1 MSWFVTAVTAIT
13 VGGVVYNSEKQAK
26 AARAEQARQGRLN
39 DAKVARE
46 AEYGLTAKAYNDKVD
61 SFNTG
66 LTDTVSGLGGYGRDV
81 SALGIA
87 DLYDDPTTSANENK
101 SVGLFDNLN
110 TLEGTLEGLS
120 FDENR
125 PTFSNTLTTADGTIA
140 LDNLP
145 TLGTANTAGIG
156 NYLDDIDTLQTS
168 IGNLRRDRRSEEGRI
183 TDFQNDLNFD
193 MGQLGRNIGRLDISQ
208 SDQLDRYEDTL
219 SGYQDSYNNF
229 SSDILGQ
236 VGGLSYDDSA
246 IKESIGNLRTG
257 RTNEQTRIDNFSD
270 LLGGFNADYSNA
282 LSTGQLDVP
291 ISSQDN
297 SSTTTP
303 VALEAGFGSSQNE
316 ALNIEDI
323 DQLNTLQRLIDT
335 QQDRAANFDSLLD
348 FDFSSELR
356 GLGETEGSIGDILRD
371 RTTELSRIETAQN
384 QALKNANSLNRF
396 SSGLGIA
403 DIESMNDLGFD
414 IEDFNAGVN
423 NFESRL
429 DFDFSPATG
438 VADTAQATLNDLIRD
453 RGLEQTRISEYGDTL
468 GGFATQYGDDLGG
481 YNIANIEEMDALQ
494 DAIDAQQQGA
504 SRFSSELDF
513 DFGNQLDDLG
523 GVERDLGQLY
533 LDRSIEQGRISDAE
547 RDYGRLA
554 TSIDRLADTQ
564 GIYSLSGIDELQ
576 GELDELNTGIN
587 DFESLLDFDFSGT
600 DEARGQAQTDLT
612 GLYDTR
618 RDELDAILNP
628 IAGISSG
635 AAGLELYDETGMRD
649 ARGELSDLDFDLAR
663 FSGGRVGEIQT
674 GIDGG
679 IGAIDTR
686 LGELEDYRGTLETN
700 AQGLLDS
707 VTDNSYYRLDDLTG
721 DLGLYDT
728 QFEEADL
735 YNANIAMDELDSIQ
749 KRLYGER
756 NRLEQDAANV
766 ASRRTSDQESLAAGL
781 NEFGI
786 PQFDN
791 LSQVDPRSIA
801 EYMAMLD
808 EEEEEEFTLNP
819 NAFSSN
825 VLKLG

>member
-1 MSWFVTAVTAIT
+1 MSFFVAAIAIT
-13 VGGVVYNSEKQAK
+13 VGGVVYTSEKQAK

-61 SFNTG
+61 AFNTG
-66 LTDTVSGLGGYGRDV
+66 LSDTISGLGGYGRDV
-81 SALGIA
+81 NALGIS

-120 FDENR
+120 FDEKR

-145 TLGTANTAGIG
+145 TLGTAETAAVG
-156 NYLDDIDTLQTS
+156 NYLDDIDTLQSS
-168 IGNLRRDRRSEEGRI
+168 IGDLRRARKTEEGRI

-246 IKESIGNLRTG
+246 IKDAIGNLRTG
-257 RTNEQTRIDNFSD
+257 RTNEQTRIDNFRD
-270 LLGGFNADYSNA
+270 QLGGFNTSYSNA
-282 LSTGQLDVP
+282 LSTGQLD
-291 ISSQDN
+291 D
-297 SSTTTP
+297 
-303 VALEAGFGSSQNE
+303 FGGPNPNE

-323 DQLNTLQRLIDT
+323 DQLNTLQGLIDT
-335 QQDRAANFDSLLD
+335 QQDSAADFDSLLD
-348 FDFSSELR
+348 FDFSRELR

-371 RTTELSRIETAQN
+371 RTTELDRIETAQN

-403 DIESMNDLGFD
+403 DIESMDDLGFD
-414 IEDFNAGVN
+414 IEDFRTGVN
-423 NFESRL
+423 NFDSRL
-429 DFDFSPATG
+429 DYDFSPATA
-438 VADTAQATLNDLIRD
+438 VADTAQTTLNDLIRD

-468 GGFATQYGDDLGG
+468 GGFATQYGDDLSG

-494 DAIDAQQQGA
+494 EAIDTQQKDA
-504 SRFSSELDF
+504 RRFSSELDF
-513 DFGNQLDDLG
+513 DFGTQLDDLS
-523 GVERDLGQLY
+523 GVESDLGQLY
-533 LDRSIEQGRISDAE
+533 LDRSLEQGRISDAE

-576 GELDELNTGIN
+576 AELDELNTGIN

-600 DEARGQAQTDLT
+600 DESRGQAQTDIT

-649 ARGELSDLDFDLAR
+649 ARGELADLDFNLAR
-663 FSGGRVGEIQT
+663 FSGGRVGDIQT
-674 GIDGG
+674 GIDEG

-686 LGELEDYRGTLETN
+686 LGELDDYRGTLETN

-707 VTDNSYYRLDDLTG
+707 VTDNSYYRVDDLTD
-721 DLGLYDT
+721 DLGLYDA
-728 QFEEADL
+728 QVEEADL

-801 EYMAMLD
+801 EYMAMLE

>member
-1 MSWFVTAVTAIT
+1 MSWFVTAVTIT
-13 VGGVVYNSEKQAK
+13 VGGIVYTSEKQAQ

-61 SFNTG
+61 TFNTG
-66 LTDTVSGLGGYGRDV
+66 LSSTISGLGGYGRDV
-81 SALGIA
+81 NALGIA

-120 FDENR
+120 FDEKR

-145 TLGTANTAGIG
+145 TLGTAETGAVG
-156 NYLDDIDTLQTS
+156 NYLDDIDTLQSS
-168 IGNLRRDRRSEEGRI
+168 IGDLRRARKAEEGRI

-193 MGQLGRNIGRLDISQ
+193 MSQLGRNIGRLDISQ

-219 SGYQDSYNNF
+219 SGYQNSYNNF

-246 IKESIGNLRTG
+246 IKQSIGNLRTG
-257 RTNEQTRIDNFSD
+257 RTNEQTRIDNFRD
-270 LLGGFNADYSNA
+270 QLGGFNTSYSNA
-282 LSTGQLDVP
+282 LSTGQLD
-291 ISSQDN
+291 DF
-297 SSTTTP
+297 
-303 VALEAGFGSSQNE
+303 AGSNPNE

-335 QQDRAANFDSLLD
+335 QQDSAADFDSLLD
-348 FDFSSELR
+348 FDFSRELR
-356 GLGETEGSIGDILRD
+356 GLGATEGSIGDILRD
-371 RTTELSRIETAQN
+371 RTTELGRIETAQN

-403 DIESMNDLGFD
+403 DIGSMDDLGFD
-414 IEDFNAGVN
+414 IEDFRTGVN
-423 NFESRL
+423 NFDSRL
-429 DFDFSPATG
+429 DYDFSPATA
-438 VADTAQATLNDLIRD
+438 VADTAQTTLNDLIRD

-468 GGFATQYGDDLGG
+468 GGFATQYGNDLSG

-494 DAIDAQQQGA
+494 EAIDTQQQDA
-504 SRFSSELDF
+504 RRFSSELDF
-513 DFGNQLDDLG
+513 DFGNQLDDLS
-523 GVERDLGQLY
+523 GVESDLGQLY

-547 RDYGRLA
+547 RDYGRLS

-576 GELDELNTGIN
+576 AELDELNTGIN

-600 DEARGQAQTDLT
+600 DEARGQAQTDIT

-649 ARGELSDLDFDLAR
+649 ARGELSDLDFNLAR
-663 FSGGRVGEIQT
+663 FSGGRVGDIQT
-674 GIDGG
+674 GIDDG

-707 VTDNSYYRLDDLTG
+707 VTDSSYYGVDDLTD
-721 DLGLYDT
+721 DLGLYDA
-728 QFEEADL
+728 QVEEADL

-801 EYMAMLD
+801 EYMAMLE

>member
-1 MSWFVTAVTAIT
+1 MSFFVAAIAIT
-13 VGGVVYNSEKQAK
+13 VGGVVYTSEKQAK

-61 SFNTG
+61 TFNTG
-66 LTDTVSGLGGYGRDV
+66 ISDTVSGLGGYGRDV

-110 TLEGTLEGLS
+110 TLESTLEGLS
-120 FDENR
+120 FDERR

-145 TLGTANTAGIG
+145 TLGTANTAGIS
-156 NYLDDIDTLQTS
+156 NYLDDIDSLQTS
-168 IGNLRRDRRSEEGRI
+168 IGDLRRDRRAEEGRI
-183 TDFQNDLNFD
+183 TNFQNDLNFD

-246 IKESIGNLRTG
+246 IKDSINNLRTG
-257 RTNEQTRIDNFSD
+257 RTNEQTRIDNFRD
-270 LLGGFNADYSNA
+270 QLGGFNTSYSNA
-282 LSTGQLDVP
+282 LLTGQLD
-291 ISSQDN
+291 DF
-297 SSTTTP
+297 
-303 VALEAGFGSSQNE
+303 AGSNPNE

-335 QQDRAANFDSLLD
+335 QQDSAADFDSLLD
-348 FDFSSELR
+348 FDFSRELR

-396 SSGLGIA
+396 ASGLGIA

-414 IEDFNAGVN
+414 IEDFNTGVN
-423 NFESRL
+423 DFESRL

-468 GGFATQYGDDLGG
+468 GGFATQYGDDLSG

-494 DAIDAQQQGA
+494 DAIDAQQQDA

-513 DFGNQLDDLG
+513 DFGNQLDDLS
-523 GVERDLGQLY
+523 GVESDLGQLY

-649 ARGELSDLDFDLAR
+649 ARGELSDLDFALAR
-663 FSGGRVGEIQT
+663 FSGGRVGDIQT
-674 GIDGG
+674 GIDDG

-686 LGELEDYRGTLETN
+686 LGELEDYRGTLEAN

-707 VTDNSYYRLDDLTG
+707 VTDNSYYRVDDLTD

-728 QFEEADL
+728 QLEEAEL

-749 KRLYGER
+749 QRLYGER

>member
-1 MSWFVTAVTAIT
+1 MSWFVTAVAATIT
-13 VGGVVYNSEKQAK
+13 VGGIVYTSEKQAK

-61 SFNTG
+61 TFNTG
-66 LTDTVSGLGGYGRDV
+66 LSSTISGLGGYGRDV
-81 SALGIA
+81 NALGIA

-120 FDENR
+120 FDEKR

-145 TLGTANTAGIG
+145 TLGTAETGAVG
-156 NYLDDIDTLQTS
+156 NYLDDIDTLQSS
-168 IGNLRRDRRSEEGRI
+168 IGDLRRARKAEEGRI

-193 MGQLGRNIGRLDISQ
+193 MSQLGRNIGRLDISQ

-219 SGYQDSYNNF
+219 SGYQNSYNNF

-246 IKESIGNLRTG
+246 IKQSIGNLRTG
-257 RTNEQTRIDNFSD
+257 RTNEQTRIDNFRD
-270 LLGGFNADYSNA
+270 QLGGFNTSYSNA
-282 LSTGQLDVP
+282 LSTGQLD
-291 ISSQDN
+291 DF
-297 SSTTTP
+297 
-303 VALEAGFGSSQNE
+303 AGSNPNE

-335 QQDRAANFDSLLD
+335 QQDSAADFDSLLD
-348 FDFSSELR
+348 FDFSRELR
-356 GLGETEGSIGDILRD
+356 GLGATEGSIGDILRD
-371 RTTELSRIETAQN
+371 RTTELGRIETAQN

-403 DIESMNDLGFD
+403 DIGSMDDLGFD
-414 IEDFNAGVN
+414 IEDFRTGVN
-423 NFESRL
+423 NFDSRL
-429 DFDFSPATG
+429 DYDFSPATA
-438 VADTAQATLNDLIRD
+438 VADTAQTTLNDLIRD

-468 GGFATQYGDDLGG
+468 GGFATQYGNDLSG

-494 DAIDAQQQGA
+494 EAIDTQQQDA
-504 SRFSSELDF
+504 RRFSSELDF
-513 DFGNQLDDLG
+513 DFGNQLDDLS
-523 GVERDLGQLY
+523 GVESDLGQLY

-547 RDYGRLA
+547 RDYGRLS

-576 GELDELNTGIN
+576 AELDELNTGIN

-600 DEARGQAQTDLT
+600 DEARGQAQTDIT

-649 ARGELSDLDFDLAR
+649 ARGELSDLDFNLAR
-663 FSGGRVGEIQT
+663 FSGGRVGDIQT
-674 GIDGG
+674 GIDDG

-707 VTDNSYYRLDDLTG
+707 VTDSSYYGVDDLTD
-721 DLGLYDT
+721 DLGLYDA
-728 QFEEADL
+728 QVEEADL

-801 EYMAMLD
+801 EYMAMLE